1 MTSWNWTYNEVKE
14 FLIKVNL
21 NNVDTT
27 DKKAEEQKIMVDI
40 FYGLY
45 SQFRSKVETAI
56 NLKKLEDLDR
66 KKEDFSFLEE
76 RLKKKK

>member
-1 MTSWNWTYNEVKE
+1 
-14 FLIKVNL
+14 
-21 NNVDTT
+21 
-27 DKKAEEQKIMVDI
+27 MVDI